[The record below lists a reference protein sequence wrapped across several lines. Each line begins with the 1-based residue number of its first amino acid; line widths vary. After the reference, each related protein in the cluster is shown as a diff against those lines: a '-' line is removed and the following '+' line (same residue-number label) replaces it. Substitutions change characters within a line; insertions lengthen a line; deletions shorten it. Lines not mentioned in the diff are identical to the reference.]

1 MSAKEPVDGLS
12 ASVQLLPL
20 PAGVYLFSVKTG
32 KPHLAGERGPIKL
45 PAVHV
50 GPAPGTAAHSVQC
63 VSKNDT
69 QGNWLAEPG
78 DFLVLRLAADDTT
91 LLVTSLRDS
100 DGAVL
105 SINAERLD
113 TRFESATEAATA
125 TSTPSIEKTLQ
136 SKGEA
141 LATVDLSQPE
151 AIVGLPLEITAHI
164 RNHGDQSFVR
174 RHWAGRLGT
183 GMWLESFAVQ
193 PLERFG
199 KKDLEYKGLTA
210 SGFETPWLSDFN
222 LCGTQGMGVPLIG
235 FAVRLKPS
243 AKTAGYDC
251 EYSGYFQSGALVGTL
266 KNGAPCRSTVANDPL
281 EGVQIRLIERGSQT
295 TRRVDTPSPV
305 AKPVEPAAGR
315 PTSATAVTPKPSP
328 KKSALRSALNA
339 ALEKVPLAAAHVTR
353 SKR

>member
-20 PAGVYLFSVKTG
+20 PAGVYLFSVKAG
-32 KPHLAGERGPIKL
+32 KPHLAGDTGPVKL

-50 GPAPGTAAHSVQC
+50 GPAPGTPAESVQC
-63 VSKNDT
+63 MSKNDI

-78 DFLVLRLAADDTT
+78 DFLVLRITGEQAT
-91 LLVTSLRDS
+91 LLVTSLRDA
-100 DGAVL
+100 DGDVL

-113 TRFESATEAATA
+113 TRFDSTDTTASPKAVTTPARAPSARKPDLTE
-125 TSTPSIEKTLQ
+125 
-136 SKGEA
+136 
-141 LATVDLSQPE
+141 PE
-151 AIVGLPLEITAHI
+151 DIVGIPLDITAHI
-164 RNHGDQSFVR
+164 RNHGDQRFKR

-183 GMWLESFAVQ
+183 GMWLESFAVA
-193 PLERFG
+193 PLEVFS

-210 SGFETPWLSDFN
+210 SGFETAWLSDFN

-243 AKTAGYDC
+243 TKAAAYDC

-281 EGVQIRLIERGSQT
+281 EGIQIRIIERAARTPKKPKAPVTAPSK
-295 TRRVDTPSPV
+295 TPSVKLSRTPT
-305 AKPVEPAAGR
+305 ARDATLKKASAPASLRR
-315 PTSATAVTPKPSP
+315 PN
-328 KKSALRSALNA
+328 R
-339 ALEKVPLAAAHVTR
+339 
-353 SKR
+353 